1 MTTQPDLYRD
11 SPDRVVAAWM
21 AAAETA
27 LQDRQ
32 FTDAERQR
40 RHDYY
45 MREADRIE
53 REAGEMSR

>member
-11 SPDRVVAAWM
+11 SPDRVVAALM

-45 MREADRIE
+45 MAEANKLREKQ
-53 REAGEMSR
+53 